1 MTKKVFLLDKN
12 VISLLNNKKPKTEK
26 ELEMLQ
32 FIRRHDRKNYRF
44 SALPSIIEGRVRR
57 RESESELINTLN
69 LENQIMLKFL
79 KKALTDVEIIN
90 PQNSNFVKVFGN
102 STVLYKEP
110 RYKKALKNFYE
121 LFKKFSVKGS
131 IPKES
136 MQDFAYQV
144 IENTELLK
152 IPKEHPIIVLLILDI
167 FQITDKSLKTN
178 PCNILRP
185 QKKFKNLDEKV
196 HNVYSDLVSVSLLS
210 QLNFS
215 DSGKDL
221 SIKFLSCDEALNS
234 YIKLFE
240 LECLHKQSDMFGK
253 LDKFDV
259 GIRIHSEKIK
269 EFIGELYNKYDQQK
283 ELAKKIAV

>member
-12 VISLLNNKKPKTEK
+12 VISLLNNKEQKTKK
-26 ELEMLQ
+26 ELKMLQ
-32 FIRRHDRKNYRF
+32 FIRRHDRKHYRF
-44 SALPSIIEGRVRR
+44 SALPSIIEGRIRR
-57 RESESELINTLN
+57 RESEIELINTLN
-69 LENQIMLKFL
+69 LETQIMTNFL
-79 KKALTDVEIIN
+79 KKASTDIEVIN
-90 PQNSNFVKVFGN
+90 SKNSNFVKVFGN
-102 STVLYKEP
+102 NTLLYKEH
-110 RYKKALKNFYE
+110 RYKKALKNYYE

-131 IPKES
+131 IPKGS
-136 MQDFAYQV
+136 MQEFAYQV

-152 IPKEHPIIVLLILDI
+152 IPRGNPIILLLLMDI
-167 FQITDKSLKTN
+167 FQITDESLETN

-185 QKKFKNLDEKV
+185 QKKIKNLDEKV

-259 GIRIHSEKIK
+259 GIHIHSEKIK
-269 EFIGELYNKYDQQK
+269 EFILELYNKYDQQK
-283 ELAKKIAV
+283 ELAKKLAV

>member
-57 RESESELINTLN
+57 RESEIELTNTLN
-69 LENQIMLKFL
+69 LENQIMLNFF
-79 KKALTDVEIIN
+79 KKASTDVDIIN

-102 STVLYKEP
+102 STVLYKEA
-110 RYKKALKNFYE
+110 RYKKALKNYYE
-121 LFKKFSVKGS
+121 LYKKFSVKGS

-136 MQDFAYQV
+136 MQEFAYKV
-144 IENTELLK
+144 IESTEILK
-152 IPKEHPIIVLLILDI
+152 IPRGNPIILLLILDI
-167 FQITDKSLKTN
+167 FQITDNSLGTN

-185 QKKFKNLDEKV
+185 QKKIKNLDEKI

-215 DSGKDL
+215 DSDKNL
-221 SIKFLSCDEALNS
+221 SIKILSCDEALNS

-240 LECLHKQSDMFGK
+240 LECLRKQSDMFGK

-259 GIRIHSEKIK
+259 GIHIHSEKIK
-269 EFIGELYNKYDQQK
+269 EFIRELFEKYDQQK
-283 ELAKKIAV
+283 ELPKKLAV

>member
-1 MTKKVFLLDKN
+1 MSKKVFLLDKN

-44 SALPSIIEGRVRR
+44 SALPSIIEGRVKR
-57 RESESELINTLN
+57 RESEIELINTLN
-69 LENQIMLKFL
+69 LETQIMANFL
-79 KKALTDVEIIN
+79 KKASTDIEIIN
-90 PQNSNFVKVFGN
+90 SENSNFVKVFGN
-102 STVLYKEP
+102 NTVLYKEE
-110 RYKKALKNFYE
+110 RYKKALKNYYE

-136 MQDFAYQV
+136 MQEFAYQV

-152 IPKEHPIIVLLILDI
+152 IPRGNPIILLLLMDI
-167 FQITDKSLKTN
+167 FQITDDSLESN

-185 QKKFKNLDEKV
+185 QKKIKSLDEKV
-196 HNVYSDLVSVSLLS
+196 HNVYSDLMIVSLLS

-215 DSGKDL
+215 DLDKTL
-221 SIKFLSCDEALNS
+221 SIKILSCDEALNS

-240 LECLHKQSDMFGK
+240 LECLGKQPDMFGK

-259 GIRIHSEKIK
+259 GIHIHSEKIK
-269 EFIGELYNKYDQQK
+269 KFILELFEKYDQRK
-283 ELAKKIAV
+283 ELPEKLAV